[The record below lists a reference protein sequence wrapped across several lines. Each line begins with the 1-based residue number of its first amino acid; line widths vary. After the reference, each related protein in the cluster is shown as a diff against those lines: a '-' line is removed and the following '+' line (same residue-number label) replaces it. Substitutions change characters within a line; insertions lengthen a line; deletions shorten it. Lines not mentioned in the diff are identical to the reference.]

1 MAIYLIVYQEK
12 VPMGASGKH
21 GDGGARSDPSHGF
34 ICVSPAR
41 HRISPSTVL
50 DVRRFVAI
58 MLKEEDNAVF
68 QDATNEDVR
77 LENLG
82 YEQGESNWKIIGS
95 GVGADICLKSS
106 SGHLAYLV

>member
-1 MAIYLIVYQEK
+1 MV
-12 VPMGASGKH
+12 ASGGH
-21 GDGGARSDPSHGF
+21 GDGGTRSDPSDGF
-34 ICVSPAR
+34 ICFSPAR
-41 HRISPSTVL
+41 HRISSSAIL

-58 MLKEEDNAVF
+58 MSKEEDNAVF

-82 YEQGESNWKIIGS
+82 YEQGESTWKRSGPGS
-95 GVGADICLKSS
+95 KLTFDICLKSS